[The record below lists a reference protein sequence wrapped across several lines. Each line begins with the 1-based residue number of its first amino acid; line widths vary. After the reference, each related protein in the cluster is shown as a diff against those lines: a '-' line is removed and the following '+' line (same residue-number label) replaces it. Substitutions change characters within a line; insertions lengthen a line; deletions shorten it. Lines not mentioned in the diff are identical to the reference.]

1 MTVPKWDHIV
11 RKKGEI
17 EEQVPGL
24 VAKQTKGETN
34 GGRSHRGVDGGRNY
48 GGARQKPRVM
58 SGQGGVKGKKEPK
71 QAEGVKER
79 GAIEG
84 LEACGGGRA
93 TTDLR
98 TGVGTG
104 THTHG
109 QTAAG
114 FSSGM
119 DMAADSGSV
128 GELEELE
135 SPIQNF
141 EIVLLSKCKSRKT
154 LSVVT
159 FLSYLLFLL
168 TSEYALYPL
177 FSM

>member
-1 MTVPKWDHIV
+1 MVEGATEELMVE
-11 RKKGEI
+11 GTM
-17 EEQVPGL
+17 EEQG
-24 VAKQTKGETN
+24 
-34 GGRSHRGVDGGRNY
+34 
-48 GGARQKPRVM
+48 QKPRWWAAKVE
-58 SGQGGVKGKKEPK
+58 S
-71 QAEGVKER
+71 KER
-79 GAIEG
+79 RSPNKPKGWRNEVQLKAWKPVVEVERQLTYG
-84 LEACGGGRA
+84 RVLELA
-93 TTDLR
+93 
-98 TGVGTG
+98 
-104 THTHG
+104 HTHG

-135 SPIQNF
+135 SPIQNL

-177 FSM
+177 FSMYWGYHDFYLYNVRPWDIEDYRFV